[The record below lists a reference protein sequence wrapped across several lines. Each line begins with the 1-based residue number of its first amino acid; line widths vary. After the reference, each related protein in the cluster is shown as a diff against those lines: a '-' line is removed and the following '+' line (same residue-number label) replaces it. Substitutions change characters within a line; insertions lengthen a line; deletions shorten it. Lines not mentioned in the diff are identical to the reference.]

1 MPFVGPRRE
10 TGHPAGESTRA
21 RASIIRDEVLIAL
34 QLRAA
39 DQNARQ
45 QTNIAAAVRRNELFE
60 FLVDIVPPN
69 EQSGAVRSEAPP
81 LASAAQQDQEA
92 DAATARTSAVIDQLL
107 QSMQASQASAQAG
120 NFAAGESGA
129 SAIVTTA
136 SDRGDGSSSAQGI
149 NSGGGLASAPL
160 QSELPTE
167 PPAKRIRVDWDCP

>member
-1 MPFVGPRRE
+1 M
-10 TGHPAGESTRA
+10 
-21 RASIIRDEVLIAL
+21 LIAL